1 MAIGLSNV
9 NGRKAPKSKRET
21 PEKKFSGLNAT
32 ASTVVAATPAELK
45 SSGEPWST
53 RGLAREGRS
62 VRRERGIA
70 ADDLNPLWLDWT
82 ACVAGSETSTR
93 ISRTVQRILDLEMF
107 VFEFLVYDLDIPARA
122 KKRILGIRSRGARAL
137 QLKKLLLGGK

>member
-9 NGRKAPKSKRET
+9 NGRKAT
-21 PEKKFSGLNAT
+21 KKTKAAT
-32 ASTVVAATPAELK
+32 QDVVAAAPAELK
-45 SSGEPWST
+45 TGSEAWST

-62 VRRERGIA
+62 ARRERGVL
-70 ADDLNPLWLDWT
+70 ADDLNPLWLEWT
-82 ACVAGSETSTR
+82 DCVAGGETSTR
-93 ISRTVQRILDLEMF
+93 VLRTVRKILDLEMF

-137 QLKKLLLGGK
+137 QLRKLLLGGK